1 MKYKYK
7 RGGYREA
14 IERVEITRESEK
26 CVWEK
31 VRSGEHRH
39 MKRSRSEIYYDT
51 WEDAHADLLK
61 HTISVFEH
69 AKQRVIIAQET
80 LDEVKAIK
88 NPELAQQ
95 EATQ

>member
-1 MKYKYK
+1 MRYKYK

-31 VRSGEHRH
+31 VPRGEHRH
-39 MKRSRSEIYYDT
+39 NKHSRSEIYYDT
-51 WEDAHADLLK
+51 WEEAYVALLEQ
-61 HTISVFEH
+61 TTSMFEH

-80 LDEVKAIK
+80 LDEVRAMQK
-88 NPELAQQ
+88 PELAQPK
-95 EATQ
+95 AKP